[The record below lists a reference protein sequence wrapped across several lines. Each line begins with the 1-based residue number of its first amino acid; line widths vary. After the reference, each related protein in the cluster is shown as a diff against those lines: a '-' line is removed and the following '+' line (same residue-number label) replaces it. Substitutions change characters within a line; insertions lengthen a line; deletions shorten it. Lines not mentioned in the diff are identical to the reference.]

1 MKIAFPAIGRSIA
14 PQLEETSMFF
24 LYDVDACY
32 VLSEK
37 TFFPLRR
44 DLAQEMKDEG
54 VDLVICRNL
63 HNRTA
68 FSLRQK
74 RIELIPGAHGPVKEV
89 LLRYLS
95 GESIGLEE
103 Q

>member
-24 LYDVDACY
+24 LYEIDACY
-32 VLSEK
+32 VLSEN
-37 TFFPLRR
+37 TCFPPRG
-44 DLAQEMKDEG
+44 DLAQELKSMG
-54 VDLVICRNL
+54 VDLVICRKL
-63 HNRTA
+63 RSRTS

-74 RIELIPGAHGPVKEV
+74 RIEVIPGAEGPVKEV
-89 LLRYLS
+89 LIRYLS

-103 Q
+103 S